1 MENIKENKL
10 KVTAFIGSARKKHTY
25 NTCKMLLEKLKSLG
39 NIETEIIC
47 LNNYNLQVC
56 KGCIACLDKGE
67 EYCPLNDD
75 RDILINKMKDS
86 DGVIFATPNYSFNVS
101 ALMKLFLDRLAYF
114 GHRPAFF
121 GKTFTSI
128 VVQGIFG
135 GEKIVKYLDFLG
147 NAIGYNV
154 VKGSLIKSLEPMTET
169 NQKNNEIAIE
179 KQAKKFYKQLIKNE
193 FKNPSLL
200 ELFIFRM
207 SRSSIKTMLDEN
219 YRDYVYFKKNG
230 WFDSE
235 FYYPVKINMLEKMFG
250 DIFDK
255 ISVKIAKNRR

>member
-1 MENIKENKL
+1 MKE
-10 KVTAFIGSARKKHTY
+10 
-25 NTCKMLLEKLKSLG
+25 
-39 NIETEIIC
+39 
-47 LNNYNLQVC
+47 
-56 KGCIACLDKGE
+56 
-67 EYCPLNDD
+67 
-75 RDILINKMKDS
+75 S

-101 ALMKLFLDRLAYF
+101 ALMKIFLDRLAYF

-121 GKTFTSI
+121 GKIFTSI

-154 VKGSLIKSLEPMTET
+154 VKGSLIKSLEPMTEK
-169 NQKNNEIAIE
+169 NQKKNEIAIE

-207 SRSSIKTMLDEN
+207 SRSSIKTMLNEN
-219 YRDYVYFKKNG
+219 YRDYEYFKKNG

-235 FYYPVKINMLEKMFG
+235 FYYPVKINILEKMIG

-255 ISVKIAKNRR
+255 ISVKAAKNRK

>member
-1 MENIKENKL
+1 M

-25 NTCKMLLEKLKSLG
+25 NSCEMLLEKLKSFG
-39 NIETEIIC
+39 NIETEIIF
-47 LNNYNLQVC
+47 LDNYNLQVC
-56 KGCIACLDKGE
+56 RGCIACLDKGE
-67 EYCPLNDD
+67 EYCPLKDD
-75 RDILINKMKDS
+75 RDILINKMEES

-101 ALMKLFLDRLAYF
+101 ALMKIFLDRLAYF

-154 VKGSLIKSLEPMTET
+154 VKGSLIKSLEPMTEK
-169 NQKNNEIAIE
+169 NQKKNEIAIE
-179 KQAKKFYKQLIKNE
+179 KQAKKFNKQLIKNE

-207 SRSSIKTMLDEN
+207 SRSSIKTMLNEN
-219 YRDYVYFKKNG
+219 YRDYEYFKKNG
-230 WFDSE
+230 WFDSD
-235 FYYPVKINMLEKMFG
+235 FYYPVRINIIDKMFG

-255 ISVKIAKNRR
+255 ISVKIAKNRK

>member
-1 MENIKENKL
+1 MESIKEKKM
-10 KVTAFIGSARKKHTY
+10 KVTAFVGSARKKHTY
-25 NTCKMLLEKLKSLG
+25 NTCEMLLEKLKSFG
-39 NIETEIIC
+39 NIETEIVC
-47 LNNYNLQVC
+47 LHNFNLQVC
-56 KGCIACLDKGE
+56 KGCIACLDRGE

-114 GHRPAFF
+114 GHRPEYF
-121 GKTFTSI
+121 GKTFTSV

-169 NQKNNEIAIE
+169 NQKKNEIAIE

-230 WFDSE
+230 WFDSD

-250 DIFDK
+250 DNF
-255 ISVKIAKNRR
+255 

>member
-1 MENIKENKL
+1 M
-10 KVTAFIGSARKKHTY
+10 KVTAFVGSARKKHTY
-25 NTCKMLLEKLKSLG
+25 NTCEMLLEKLKSFG
-39 NIETEIIC
+39 NIETEIVC
-47 LNNYNLQVC
+47 LQNFNLQVC
-56 KGCIACLDKGE
+56 KGCIACLDRGE
-67 EYCPLNDD
+67 EYCPLTDD
-75 RDILINKMKDS
+75 RDLLINKMKES

-101 ALMKLFLDRLAYF
+101 ALMKIFLDRLAYF

-154 VKGSLIKSLEPMTET
+154 VKGSLIKSLEPMTEK
-169 NQKNNEIAIE
+169 NQKKNEIAIE
-179 KQAKKFYKQLIKNE
+179 KQAKKFYKQLIKKG

-207 SRSSIKTMLDEN
+207 SRSSIKTMLNEN
-219 YRDYVYFKKNG
+219 YRDYEYFKKNG
-230 WFDSE
+230 WFDSD
-235 FYYPVKINMLEKMFG
+235 FYYPIKINILEKMFG

-255 ISVKIAKNRR
+255 ISVKAAKNRK